1 LSLTDI
7 GAFFIQSLLDDAGN
21 SRAHF
26 GVAHGLDASGQLEN
40 IVEVGRGHRHRAH
53 RDRLPFLR
61 CIGRRTG
68 RSEETEAKKEQ
79 GANWRHDFSLGCDS
93 PATGGSSR
101 LAFLQF

>member
-1 LSLTDI
+1 MREQAETGVGAIPALVQAVTRFVDKPESSARLT
-7 GAFFIQSLLDDAGN
+7 
-21 SRAHF
+21 
-26 GVAHGLDASGQLEN
+26 
-40 IVEVGRGHRHRAH
+40 
-53 RDRLPFLR
+53 FLR
-61 CIGRRTG
+61 RICRRTG